1 MPLIWAALWGALIE
15 IAGTLVGKVL
25 VSLGIGYAVYTG
37 VDTSITWAK
46 TYVLNSLQGLPAD
59 AVGIAAT
66 LKVGVFISM
75 VSSAFVVR
83 MTLAGLTAGSVKRMV
98 QK

>member
-1 MPLIWAALWGALIE
+1 MPLFIAALWGALIE

-25 VSLGIGYAVYTG
+25 VSLGIGYAVYSG

-46 TYVLNSLQGLPAD
+46 SYLLSSLQGLPAD
-59 AVGIAAT
+59 AIGIAST

-75 VSSAFVVR
+75 VFSAFVVR
-83 MTLAGLTAGSVKRMV
+83 MTLQGLAGGSVKRMV

>member
-1 MPLIWAALWGALIE
+1 MPLFIAALWGALIE

-25 VSLGIGYAVYTG
+25 VSLGIGYAVYSG

-46 TYVLNSLQGLPAD
+46 SYLLSSLQGLPAD
-59 AVGIAAT
+59 AIGIAST

-75 VSSAFVVR
+75 VFSAGCTPSPSHVLHGDVI
-83 MTLAGLTAGSVKRMV
+83 TCPSP
-98 QK
+98 

>member
-1 MPLIWAALWGALIE
+1 MPLIIAALWGALIE

-46 TYVLNSLQGLPAD
+46 MPSHARRG
-59 AVGIAAT
+59 
-66 LKVGVFISM
+66 
-75 VSSAFVVR
+75 R
-83 MTLAGLTAGSVKRMV
+83 LTTRP
-98 QK
+98 